1 MNERPFVYINMAMSA
16 DGKIT
21 SATREYP
28 RFTSDYDRRSMDRLR
43 AEADA
48 LVVGAGTVRAD
59 DPPLHVRDAEM
70 LAYRRTIGR
79 STGLLKVVVSTSLR
93 GLADSDFLADRDGGG
108 CIIATSDD
116 APMAAIEE
124 LGARVEVWRLGARRV
139 DLGELLR
146 RLRARGVAR
155 LLVEGGGELNG
166 LFLEQ
171 DLVDEV
177 YVTIAPTLLGGRD
190 APTPFEGDGLTMAT
204 QRRLRL
210 LNWHAEADE
219 LYCRYVVER

>member
-1 MNERPFVYINMAMSA
+1 MSERPFVYINMAMSV

-70 LAYRRTIGR
+70 LAYRKTLGR
-79 STGLLKVVVSTSLR
+79 PAGLLKVVVSASLR
-93 GLADSDFLADRDGGG
+93 GLVGTDFLADRDGGG

-116 APMAAIEE
+116 APTEE
-124 LGARVEVWRLGARRV
+124 LDRLPAHAEVWRLGSRQV
-139 DLGELLR
+139 DIGQLVR
-146 RLRARGVAR
+146 RLRDRGVER

-166 LFLEQ
+166 LFVEQ
-171 DLVDEV
+171 DLVDEI
-177 YVTIAPTLLGGRD
+177 YITIAPTLLGGRD
-190 APTPFEGDGLTMAT
+190 APTPVESLGLTMANR
-204 QRRLRL
+204 RRLRL
-210 LNWHAEADE
+210 LNWHCEAGE